1 VPPTRRLHFLFET
14 VAVLSDRY
22 LAERGEIRK
31 LVRSIRF
38 VAQRVRAS
46 KHPTVI
52 YPLSKLR
59 LEIATEVGNQRGKF
73 QNGLQER
80 LDLDI

>member
-1 VPPTRRLHFLFET
+1 VPPTTRLHFLFET
-14 VAVLSDRY
+14 VAVFSDGY

-38 VAQRVRAS
+38 IAQRARAS
-46 KHPTVI
+46 KHRTVI

-59 LEIATEVGNQRGKF
+59 LEIAPEVGNQRG
-73 QNGLQER
+73 
-80 LDLDI
+80 